1 VAAIDLNATFLQET
15 AQLAN
20 RSDQGFG
27 CFIANVSDREQVQA
41 LPQKVMAHFGTVD
54 GVINNAGIIQ
64 PFSRLNDLDYAV
76 IERVINVNLLGTLFM
91 TKEFL
96 PFLLQR
102 PEANITN
109 ISSMGGFIP
118 FPGQTMYGATK
129 AAVKLMTE
137 GLASELLHTKVH
149 VTVVFPGAVA
159 TNISANSGVN
169 MAMNGNTEAARKIRA
184 LPPAKAAEIIL
195 NGIERN
201 ARRVFVGRDSALLD
215 KLYRLV
221 PGMAARAIAS
231 QMRALL
237 PE

>member
-1 VAAIDLNATFLQET
+1 
-15 AQLAN
+15 
-20 RSDQGFG
+20 
-27 CFIANVSDREQVQA
+27 
-41 LPQKVMAHFGTVD
+41 MAHFGTVD

-118 FPGQTMYGATK
+118 FPGQTMYGASK

-184 LPPAKAAEIIL
+184 LPAARAAEIIL

>member
-1 VAAIDLNATFLQET
+1 VAAIDLNATFLRET

-27 CFIANVSDREQVQA
+27 CFISNVSDREQVQA

-118 FPGQTMYGATK
+118 FPGQTMYGASK

-184 LPPAKAAEIIL
+184 LPPARAAEIIL

-215 KLYRLV
+215 KLYRLA